1 MRHSKMWTTMAAGA
15 IALVGLVGCSTVS
28 VKTDFDPAADFSKYK
43 TYAIAPMEGLD
54 TITSGR
60 INTAVNLAI
69 QERGLKPATS
79 NPDLVVYLQVKLST
93 EQRVNT
99 TSTGGYAGFYGYRGG
114 MGMSTSTSTVQNVP
128 VGTLVVDLVD
138 AAAKKMVWRGMA
150 SDTLDKQASGDARQE
165 ALNEAMRQLFYEY
178 PPKAEKK

>member
-1 MRHSKMWTTMAAGA
+1 MRHSKMWTMAAGV
-15 IALVGLVGCSTVS
+15 IAVAGFVGCSTVN

-43 TYAIAPMEGLD
+43 TYALAPIEGLD
-54 TITSGR
+54 TITAGR
-60 INTAVNLAI
+60 VNTAVNLAI
-69 QERGLKPATS
+69 QERGLKPATGT
-79 NPDLVVYLQVKLST
+79 PDLVVHMQVRLSS
-93 EQRVNT
+93 EQRINT
-99 TSTGGYAGFYGYRGG
+99 TTTGGYAGFYGYRGG
-114 MGMSTSTSTVQNVP
+114 MGMGTSTSTVQNVP